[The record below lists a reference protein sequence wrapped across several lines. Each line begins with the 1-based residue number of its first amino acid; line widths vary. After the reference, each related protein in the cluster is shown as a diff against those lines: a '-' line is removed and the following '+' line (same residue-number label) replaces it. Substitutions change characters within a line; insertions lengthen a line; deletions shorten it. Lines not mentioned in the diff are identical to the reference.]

1 MSFLDSI
8 ISGAKI
14 AGKFLTGDSIGSSL
28 ARTALTAYALNRV
41 VSSQQKKN
49 DVPQTRQ
56 ITKTARVKITPDP
69 EYRIPVVY
77 GQATL
82 TGVVTDA
89 ELANTGATMYYC
101 VTICEKTGLTNLG
114 QGPASVF
121 QFIDVYWNDN
131 RLIFNDDGVTVA
143 GHVDRSN
150 TINGDI
156 AGLIKV
162 YCYAGNSTTPV
173 NVLGYTNVN
182 PQPAYDIMPN
192 WNGSHNMSD
201 LIFAIVEVNYSTE
214 KNVKGIDKIKFTV
227 KNSMTQPGDC
237 LYDYMTNTRYGAG
250 IDSAEIYSQ

>member
-8 ISGAKI
+8 ISGAKTV
-14 AGKFLTGDSIGSSL
+14 GKFLTGDSIGSSL
-28 ARTALTAYALNRV
+28 ARTAITAYALNRV

-89 ELANTGATMYYC
+89 ELDNNGATMYYC
-101 VTICEKTGLTNLG
+101 VTICERTGNTNLG

-121 QFIDVYWNDN
+121 EFIDVYWNDN
-131 RLIFNDDGVTVA
+131 KLIFQDDGVTA
-143 GHVDRSN
+143 EGYIDRSG
-150 TINGDI
+150 TINNDVSN
-156 AGLIKV
+156 LIKV
-162 YCYAGNSTTPV
+162 YCYAGNSLSPV
-173 NVLGYTNVN
+173 NMLGYNN
-182 PQPAYDIMPN
+182 IALQPAYNIMPSWSGN
-192 WNGSHNMSD
+192 HQMSD
-201 LIFAIVEVNYSTE
+201 LIFAIVVINYNTE
-214 KNVKGIDKIKFTV
+214 KNVKGIEKIKFTI

-250 IDSAEIYSQ
+250 IEPAEIFTQ